1 MPKLLS
7 LNGDLASPLAGPL
20 AAGPHRSPVAPAG
33 NGSPN
38 GLPNGLPNGSR
49 VEAHD
54 ATAAAPQL
62 VDAENWT
69 PQCRKGV
76 RVAVDQ
82 PLEERFLEADR
93 IAIEFPAFNDGRGLS
108 LAVLLRS
115 RYGYAGDIMATGDVH
130 EDMLHY
136 MRRCGFTSFL
146 VPDGRN
152 LETAVATLAPYSDYY
167 QASVIEPQPA
177 FRRIGRGA

>member
-7 LNGDLASPLAGPL
+7 LSENFGKS
-20 AAGPHRSPVAPAG
+20 AAGPVAAGRRTATGRVVQPGQPVVRDRVTDVAP
-33 NGSPN
+33 
-38 GLPNGLPNGSR
+38 
-49 VEAHD
+49 E
-54 ATAAAPQL
+54 L
-62 VDAENWT
+62 VDAENWKPGCGT
-69 PQCRKGV
+69 GV
-76 RVAVDQ
+76 RLPVDQ
-82 PLEERFLEADR
+82 SIEDRFLAAER

-115 RYGYAGDIMATGDVH
+115 RHGYTGDIMATGDVH

-146 VPDGRN
+146 IPDERD
-152 LETAVATLAPYSDYY
+152 LDTALSTLAPYTDYY
-167 QASVIEPQPA
+167 QASVIEPEPA

>member
-7 LNGDLASPLAGPL
+7 LNGEYEISTNRPL
-20 AAGPHRSPVAPAG
+20 AADHHGSPWRQAENDAPSVRHGVTAVAP
-33 NGSPN
+33 
-38 GLPNGLPNGSR
+38 
-49 VEAHD
+49 D
-54 ATAAAPQL
+54 L
-62 VDAENWT
+62 VDAGEWT
-69 PQCRKGV
+69 PDCGKGV
-76 RVAVDQ
+76 RLTVDHA
-82 PLEERFLEADR
+82 LEECFLSADR

-108 LAVLLRS
+108 LAVLLRT
-115 RYGYAGDIMATGDVH
+115 RYGYTGDIMATGDVH

-146 VPDGRN
+146 VPDERN
-152 LETAVATLAPYSDYY
+152 LETALSTLAPYSDYY

>member
-7 LNGDLASPLAGPL
+7 LNGEYEISANRPL
-20 AAGPHRSPVAPAG
+20 AAGHHGSPWRQAEDDAPMVRHGVTAVAP
-33 NGSPN
+33 
-38 GLPNGLPNGSR
+38 
-49 VEAHD
+49 E
-54 ATAAAPQL
+54 L
-62 VDAENWT
+62 VDAVDWT
-69 PQCRKGV
+69 PECGKGV
-76 RVAVDQ
+76 RLAVDHV
-82 PLEERFLEADR
+82 LEERFLSADR

-108 LAVLLRS
+108 LAVLLRT
-115 RYGYAGDIMATGDVH
+115 RYGYTGDIMATGDVH

-146 VPDGRN
+146 VPDERN
-152 LETAVATLAPYSDYY
+152 LETALSTLAPYSDYY